1 MDHLFIAEASSEQ
14 SNVPLDAATRRHVAA
29 LRLRDGEHVRVLNGR
44 GLVALCGVKRHGNDV
59 TLTVIESD
67 LRPQP
72 ASLTLVMSN
81 LDNRDR
87 FEFALEKATE
97 LGATRFVPLLADRCQ
112 HQRVSMERLRA
123 KAIAAVTQC
132 GVAWLPEIASP
143 VTIDEVTWGSVVV
156 VGDDRGARPS
166 ASVLTD
172 HVTVIVGP
180 EGDFSDREKSV
191 LASLAQT
198 HRWAIGSTRL
208 RAETAAI
215 ALVSTVVALR

>member
-1 MDHLFIAEASSEQ
+1 
-14 SNVPLDAATRRHVAA
+14 
-29 LRLRDGEHVRVLNGR
+29 
-44 GLVALCGVKRHGNDV
+44 
-59 TLTVIESD
+59 
-67 LRPQP
+67 
-72 ASLTLVMSN
+72 
-81 LDNRDR
+81 
-87 FEFALEKATE
+87 
-97 LGATRFVPLLADRCQ
+97 
-112 HQRVSMERLRA
+112 
-123 KAIAAVTQC
+123 
-132 GVAWLPEIASP
+132 VAWLPEIASP

-180 EGDFSDREKSV
+180 EGDFSDREKAV
-191 LASLAQT
+191 LASLEQT